1 MSIRI
6 ITDSASDMSEK
17 ESKYLKVLP
26 LTVTFGETEYLDGVT
41 LSSKEFYEKLIEN
54 DELPKT
60 SQVGPYDFE
69 QAIQEVIDAGDT
81 PLVITLSSKLS
92 GTYNSA
98 QIAASAFDDKIYVV
112 DSENVC
118 IGERILV
125 EYAIRMIEAGK
136 EVQEIAEELERAKK
150 EICLVALLDTLE
162 YLRKGGRISN
172 VSGFVGGM
180 LSIKPVIGIKD
191 GVVETLGKA
200 RGSKN
205 ANNLL
210 SQQIMQAGGIDFEMP
225 YAVAYSGLDDSLVQ
239 KYVKDNEHVWKPY
252 TDKLEIR
259 VVGSTIGTHAGP
271 GAIAVA
277 YFRK

>member
-1 MSIRI
+1 MGIKI
-6 ITDSASDMSEK
+6 IVDSASDMANS
-17 ESKYLKVLP
+17 ESKYIKVLP
-26 LTVTFGETEYLDGVT
+26 LTVTFGETQYADGVNLT
-41 LSSKEFYEKLIEN
+41 ARGFYEKLIES

-60 SQVGPYDFE
+60 SQVPPYYFE
-69 QAIQEVIDAGDT
+69 EAIEETLAAGDT
-81 PLVITLSSKLS
+81 PIVITISSKLS

-98 QIAASAFDDKIYVV
+98 RIAASAFDEKVYLI

-125 EYAIRMIEAGK
+125 EYGIRLIEEGK
-136 EVQEIAEELERAKK
+136 NAEEIVEALEAAKK
-150 EICLVALLDTLE
+150 KICLIALLDTLE
-162 YLRKGGRISN
+162 YLRKGGRVSN
-172 VSGFVGGM
+172 VAGVVGGM
-180 LSIKPVIGIKD
+180 LSIKPVIGLKEGEIA
-191 GVVETLGKA
+191 VLGKA

-210 SQQIMQAGGIDFEMP
+210 TTQIQEAGGIDFGMP
-225 YAVAYSGLDDSLVQ
+225 YAVAYSGLDSSLAD
-239 KYVKDNEHVWKPY
+239 KYVADHENVWKPY
-252 TDKLEIR
+252 TDKIDLK

>member
-6 ITDSASDMSEK
+6 IVDSASDMSEK

-26 LTVTFGETEYLDGVT
+26 LTVTFGETQYLDGVT
-41 LSSKEFYEKLIEN
+41 LTATEFYEKLIES
-54 DELPKT
+54 DVLPKT
-60 SQVGPYDFE
+60 SQVPPYDFE
-69 QAIQEVIDAGDT
+69 QVIREVLDAGDT
-81 PLVITLSSKLS
+81 PIVITVTSKLS

-98 QIAASAFDDKIYVV
+98 RLAASAFDEPVYVV

-125 EYAIRMIEAGK
+125 EYALRLIEEGK
-136 EVQEIAEELERAKK
+136 HAEEIVAILEEVKK
-150 EICLVALLDTLE
+150 KICVVALLDTLE
-162 YLRKGGRISN
+162 YLKKGGRISN
-172 VSGFVGGM
+172 VAGVVGGM
-180 LSIKPVIGIKD
+180 LSIKPVIGVKD
-191 GVVETLGKA
+191 GEIAVLGKA

-210 SQQIMQAGGIDFEMP
+210 TQQIKEAGGIDFEMP
-225 YAVAYSGLDDSLVQ
+225 YAVAYSGLDDTLAQ
-239 KYVKDNEHVWKPY
+239 KYVKDHEAVWKPY
-252 TDKLEIR
+252 TEKLEMN

-277 YFRK
+277 YFKK

>member
-6 ITDSASDMSEK
+6 ITDSASDMLEK

-252 TDKLEIR
+252 TDELEIR

>member
-252 TDKLEIR
+252 TDELEIR

>member
-1 MSIRI
+1 
-6 ITDSASDMSEK
+6 
-17 ESKYLKVLP
+17 
-26 LTVTFGETEYLDGVT
+26 
-41 LSSKEFYEKLIEN
+41 
-54 DELPKT
+54 
-60 SQVGPYDFE
+60 
-69 QAIQEVIDAGDT
+69 
-81 PLVITLSSKLS
+81 
-92 GTYNSA
+92 
-98 QIAASAFDDKIYVV
+98 
-112 DSENVC
+112 
-118 IGERILV
+118 
-125 EYAIRMIEAGK
+125 
-136 EVQEIAEELERAKK
+136 
-150 EICLVALLDTLE
+150 
-162 YLRKGGRISN
+162 
-172 VSGFVGGM
+172 M